1 MWSVKSRHELR
12 QSGISALLGSIA
24 VGVLTLFCFHFRLGY
39 TVAGPLFLLTVIV
52 QSLWSDFLAAA
63 VVSVLAVAS
72 LDYFFLD
79 PLFSFAVTSPLN
91 ILALVAFLVT
101 ALVITSLVSRV
112 GAEARLARLQAD
124 RLDHLY
130 RLAQQLL
137 GLDPEVA
144 VGQTFLDL
152 FAGIFGT
159 MAVCMFDPDT
169 AEVLSVGSSRN
180 GLADKTKQAFILG
193 LDRDDP
199 ALNVSVRCLRVSGK
213 VTGAMGFEGLEEPE
227 ATAGAVTALAAA
239 LQERSRAFRRSSQ
252 AAAAT
257 QIEIYRTAVLDA
269 LAHEF
274 KTPLAT
280 ILTAAGGL
288 REAGPLDSVQQELA
302 ETVESEASRLGN
314 LTSRMLRV
322 ARLDRE
328 EVKPRMEVTD
338 INTLLEQ
345 LVDQYSRPPADR
357 QFTILTQDGNF
368 EVLADPELLRLAV
381 SQILDNACKYSPAG
395 SAVEI
400 AVERQEDLVAIRVS
414 NNGPSIPSSEQARI
428 FERFYR
434 GKETRSFTSG
444 SGLGLY
450 VARKIALAHGGA
462 LDLDSQRRG
471 NQGVTFCLAIP
482 QAKGD
487 PKHAAAVR

>member
-1 MWSVKSRHELR
+1 MWRVKSRDEWR
-12 QSGISALLGSIA
+12 QSGISALCGSLA
-24 VGVLTLFCFHFRLGY
+24 VGVLTFLCFRFRLGY

-63 VVSVLAVAS
+63 VVSVLSVGS

-79 PLFSFAVTSPLN
+79 PLFSFAVTSPSN
-91 ILALVAFLVT
+91 ILALIAFLIT

-137 GLDPEVA
+137 GLDPDVA

-159 MAVCMFDPDT
+159 TAVCMFDPDT
-169 AEVLSVGSSRN
+169 ADIHSAGFSRN
-180 GLADKTKQAFILG
+180 GLADRTKQAYLVG
-193 LDRDDP
+193 MDMDDP
-199 ALNVSVRCLRVSGK
+199 AVDVSVRCLRVAGK

-227 ATAGAVTALAAA
+227 ATAGAVTALATA

-252 AAAAT
+252 TAAAA

-288 REAGPLDSVQQELA
+288 REAGPLDSVQEELC

-328 EVKPRMEVTD
+328 DVKPRMEVTD
-338 INTLLEQ
+338 LNLLLAQ

-357 QFTILTQDGNF
+357 QFSVETCDRAI

-381 SQILDNACKYSPAG
+381 SQLLDNACKYSPAG

-400 AVERQEDLVAIRVS
+400 AVEQQADLVKVRVS
-414 NNGPSIPSSEQARI
+414 NNGPSIPPAEQGRI

-434 GKETRSFTSG
+434 GKETRSLTSG

-462 LDLDSQRRG
+462 LDLDSQRRL
-471 NQGVTFCLAIP
+471 NPGVTFCLAIP

>member
-1 MWSVKSRHELR
+1 MWPVKSRHELR
-12 QSGISALLGSIA
+12 QSGISAFCGSIA
-24 VGVLTLFCFHFRLGY
+24 VAILTFLCFHFQLGY

-52 QSLWSDFLAAA
+52 QSLWSDILASA
-63 VVSVLAVAS
+63 VVSVLAAGS
-72 LDYFFLD
+72 LDYFFVE
-79 PLFSFAVTSPLN
+79 PLFSFSVTSVSNL
-91 ILALVAFLVT
+91 LALLAFLIT

-137 GLDPEVA
+137 GLDPDVA

-159 MAVCMFDPDT
+159 TAVCMFDPDT
-169 AEVLSVGSSRN
+169 AEVNTVGSSST
-180 GLADKTKQAFILG
+180 GLADRTRQAYLLG
-193 LDRDDP
+193 TDMDDRALD
-199 ALNVSVRCLRVSGK
+199 VSVRCLRVAGK

-227 ATAGAVTALAAA
+227 STAGPVTALAAA

-252 AAAAT
+252 AAAAA

-288 REAGPLDSVQQELA
+288 REAGPLDSIQQELC
-302 ETVESEASRLGN
+302 ETVESEASRLGA

-338 INTLLEQ
+338 LNLLLAQ

-357 QFTILTQDGNF
+357 QFSIAIRGGALD
-368 EVLADPELLRLAV
+368 VLADPELLRLAV
-381 SQILDNACKYSPAG
+381 SQLLDNACKYSPAG

-400 AVERQEDLVAIRVS
+400 AVEQHGDRVTIRVS
-414 NNGPSIPSSEQARI
+414 NNGPSIPPSEQDHI

-434 GKETRSFTSG
+434 GKEARSFTSG

-462 LDLDSQRRG
+462 LDLDSQRRTDP
-471 NQGVTFCLAIP
+471 GVTFCLAIP

>member
-1 MWSVKSRHELR
+1 MWPVKSRQELR
-12 QSGISALLGSIA
+12 QSVTSALFGSIA
-24 VGVLTLFCFHFRLGY
+24 VGVLTVLCFRLHLGY
-39 TVAGPLFLLTVIV
+39 TVAGSLFLLAVIV

-72 LDYFFLD
+72 LDYFFVD
-79 PLFSFAVTSPLN
+79 PLFSFTVTNPTN

-112 GAEARLARLQAD
+112 GAEARRARLQAD

-130 RLAQQLL
+130 QLAQQLL
-137 GLDPEVA
+137 GLDPDAA

-152 FAGIFGT
+152 FTGIFGT
-159 MAVCMFDPDT
+159 TAVCMFDPDT
-169 AEVLSVGSSRN
+169 AKIHSVGSSRN
-180 GLADKTKQAFILG
+180 GLADRTKQAYLLG
-193 LDRDDP
+193 MDMDDRTLD
-199 ALNVSVRCLRVSGK
+199 LSIRCLRVAGK

-227 ATAGAVTALAAA
+227 STAGPVVALAAA
-239 LQERSRAFRRSSQ
+239 LQERSRAFHRSSQ

-288 REAGPLDSVQQELA
+288 REAGPLNNVQQELC

-338 INTLLEQ
+338 VNLLLSQ

-357 QFTILTQDGNF
+357 QFSIKTDDRAF

-381 SQILDNACKYSPAG
+381 SQLLDNACKYSPAG
-395 SAVEI
+395 SAVDI
-400 AVERQEDLVAIRVS
+400 GVEQQGDLIKIRVS
-414 NNGPSIPSSEQARI
+414 NNGPPIPTGEQGHI

-434 GKETRSFTSG
+434 GKDTRSFTSG
-444 SGLGLY
+444 TGLGLY

-471 NQGVTFCLAIP
+471 NSGVTFCLAIP

>member
-1 MWSVKSRHELR
+1 MWPVKSRQELR
-12 QSGISALLGSIA
+12 QSGISALCGSLA
-24 VGVLTLFCFHFRLGY
+24 VGVLTFFCFHFRLGY

-63 VVSVLAVAS
+63 IVSVFAVGS

-79 PLFSFAVTSPLN
+79 PVFSFAVTSPLN

-137 GLDPEVA
+137 GLDPDVA
-144 VGQTFLDL
+144 IGQTFLDL

-159 MAVCMFDPDT
+159 TAVCMFDPDA
-169 AEVLSVGSSRN
+169 AEVHRVGSSRN
-180 GLADKTKQAFILG
+180 GLADRTKQAFILG

-199 ALNVSVRCLRVSGK
+199 ALNVSVRCLRVSGN
-213 VTGAMGFEGLEEPE
+213 VTGAMVFEGLEEPE

-288 REAGPLDSVQQELA
+288 REAGPLDSIQQELA

-314 LTSRMLRV
+314 LASRMLRV

-338 INTLLEQ
+338 VDTLLVQ

-357 QFTILTQDGNF
+357 QFTILTHDRTF

-395 SAVEI
+395 TAVEI
-400 AVERQEDLVAIRVS
+400 AVERQGDLVAIRVS

-434 GKETRSFTSG
+434 GKEARSFTSG

-487 PKHAAAVR
+487 PKHAAAVG